1 MFSKISKVYNT
12 TNPRLP
18 LQTPVVK
25 IVKEKNKAIKYT
37 KKNKKSK
44 LALIVPKIA
53 RKEKNYLK
61 HLWKQLLQSRA
72 ARSPGSE

>member
-37 KKNKKSK
+37 QKNKKSK

-53 RKEKNYLK
+53 REEKKLPETP
-61 HLWKQLLQSRA
+61 LETTSPVPSRA
-72 ARSPGSE
+72 ISE